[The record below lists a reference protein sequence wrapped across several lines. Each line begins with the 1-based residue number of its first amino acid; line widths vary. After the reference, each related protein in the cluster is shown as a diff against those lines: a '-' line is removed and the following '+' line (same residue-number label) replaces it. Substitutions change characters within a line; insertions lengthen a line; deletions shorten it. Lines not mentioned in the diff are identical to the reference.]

1 MARMIPPYLPATN
14 VPPGEADLFRRLRDD
29 PVTVEWTVLH
39 SLDVARH
46 QTQIAGEIDFVV
58 LVPHKG
64 VLCLEVKSHNR
75 IRRTNGTWYYGA
87 DSKGEVRGPF
97 KQAADAMHSVRRRIV
112 EGHSNLSR
120 IVFWS
125 GVVFPFAPFRIEST
139 EWHNWQVI
147 DTTKYRSK
155 SIGHAISSMLDAA
168 RYFLA
173 NQFGAAWFDL
183 SSQEPT
189 REQCEEIAALLRP
202 DFEFYENPAA
212 RSRRTAAEIYRFTSE
227 QFTALDAM
235 QRNSRVVFSGP
246 AGTGKTVLA
255 IEAARRSAVEG
266 KHVLLICFNKLLGDR
281 LAKETATIDS
291 SIHAITL
298 HSHMIHVAGRPDIQE
313 GSLFWME
320 TLPELAIDAMLGADG
335 HEYIFDELVVDEA
348 QDILHAPYLDFLDLS
363 LRGGLSA
370 GRWRMFGDFERQAI
384 YASSAMSLQDFIE
397 ARANGT
403 PIYDL
408 RTNCRNTPRVAEF
421 VHLLGRLVPRYQRIL
436 RPDNNLEPK
445 LVFYDSPAMQRA
457 HVITAIR
464 EFLDGGASLDEIVI
478 LSPRSTGSFAYQ
490 LSLEPEWS
498 GRVLPYAEH
507 ARNAVRFSTIHSFK
521 GMEAPYVIVTDIDSI
536 STQSAQALFYIAATR
551 ALEQLTFVMESR
563 MRAELRAQLAVGG

>member
-1 MARMIPPYLPATN
+1 MARMIPPHLPSTN
-14 VPPGEADLFRRLRDD
+14 VPPGETDLFHRLRDD
-29 PVTVEWTVLH
+29 PVTAEWTVLH

-64 VLCLEVKSHNR
+64 VLCLEVKSHKR

-112 EGHSNLSR
+112 EGRSNLSR

-125 GVVFPFAPFRIEST
+125 GVVFPFAPFRIESA

-147 DTTKYRSK
+147 DTTKYRST
-155 SIGHAISSMLDAA
+155 SIGLAIGGILDAA
-168 RYFLA
+168 RHFLA
-173 NQFGAAWFDL
+173 NQASAAWFEL

-189 REQCEEIAALLRP
+189 KDQCEEIAALLRP

-212 RSRRTAAEIYRFTSE
+212 RSRRTAAEIFRFTSE

-235 QRNSRVVFSGP
+235 QRNPRVVFSGP

-255 IEAARRSAVEG
+255 TEAARRSAAEG
-266 KHVLLICFNKLLGDR
+266 KRVLMLCFNKLLGDR
-281 LAKETATIDS
+281 LTKETTALNG
-291 SIHAITL
+291 SIHALTL
-298 HSHMIHVAGRPDIQE
+298 HSHMMSVAGKPDVQE
-313 GSLFWME
+313 GSSFWME
-320 TLPELAIDAMLGADG
+320 TLPDLALDAMLGADG
-335 HEYIFDELVVDEA
+335 NEYVYDELVVDEA
-348 QDILHAPYLDFLDLS
+348 QDILHTPYLDFLDLS

-384 YASSAMSLQDFIE
+384 YASSAMSLQAFID
-397 ARANGT
+397 ARAFGT

-421 VHLLGRLVPRYQRIL
+421 VHLLGRLIPRYQRIL

-445 LVFYDSPAMQRA
+445 LLFYDSPAMQRS
-457 HVITAIR
+457 HVISAIK

-507 ARNAVRFSTIHSFK
+507 AHNVVRFSTIQSFK
-521 GMEAPYVIVTDIDSI
+521 GMEAPYVIATDIDSI
-536 STQSAQALFYIAATR
+536 NTLSAQALFYIAATR

-563 MRAELRAQLAVGG
+563 MRAELRAQLAVVS